1 MKSSSSP
8 TPATMVFASLTLLL
22 GLGASFSFNA
32 VVRVFNNRGEGWQVT
47 SRSGE
52 QSSIEFT
59 RGVANP
65 KSEIADRGIS
75 TRRNYLRRNLQLTDD
90 RFDEVFQLSVTHIP
104 ETKWPPTMSPS
115 SVAEQPQEQS
125 NSPTAEYSYS
135 PSSSSMS
142 SLMKH
147 SSQPPSMTGVQSV
160 EPSNPPHVSSSQAIE
175 SSAHPSI
182 HNIPSGR
189 PSLGRRLST
198 SPSSHPSSHSSES
211 VHTKSCPPAYDPS
224 IAVSYK
230 EGSEVEVNGTIYRC
244 NPYPFAIYCTLHG
257 YRPESLDNISWKYSW
272 EETSACVVPPS
283 GLSLWPSLST
293 TAAVSELGRGCL
305 AGRKRPKASNKPV
318 SFLISHSQP
327 GHQ

>member
-22 GLGASFSFNA
+22 GASFSFNA
-32 VVRVFNNRGEGWQVT
+32 VRVFDNRGEERQVT

-52 QSSIEFT
+52 QSSIKIT
-59 RGVANP
+59 KGVANP
-65 KSEIADRGIS
+65 QSEIVDGGIS

-90 RFDEVFQLSVTHIP
+90 RFDEVFELSVTHIP

-125 NSPTAEYSYS
+125 NSPPAEYSYS
-135 PSSSSMS
+135 PSYSSMS

-147 SSQPPSMTGVQSV
+147 SSQPPSVTGVQSV
-160 EPSNPPHVSSSQAIE
+160 EPSNPPHASSQAIE

-182 HNIPSGR
+182 HNIQSGR
-189 PSLGRRLST
+189 PSLGRRLSK

-224 IAVSYK
+224 IAVTYQ
-230 EGSEVEVNGTIYRC
+230 EGSEVEVNGIIYRC

-272 EETSACVVPPS
+272 EVTSACAVPPS
-283 GLSLWPSLST
+283 GLSSWPSLST
-293 TAAVSELGRGCL
+293 TDAVSWDVV
-305 AGRKRPKASNKPV
+305 A
-318 SFLISHSQP
+318 
-327 GHQ
+327 